1 MNIFKKYSNQLKLI
15 EENYNKKEITRSY
28 FGALLAVLI
37 IAVPLILFLVQLFSI
52 FLMRPYLME
61 IIAVIIFEILF
72 LCLFI
77 FKNSILKKYRIVEE
91 ISYKLVLLFEFISV
105 SIFIIIIA
113 VLIALFII
121 PLVVL

>member
-91 ISYKLVLLFEFISV
+91 ISYKLVLIFEFI
-105 SIFIIIIA
+105 
-113 VLIALFII
+113 
-121 PLVVL
+121 